1 MERVHLSEARSKITA
16 TKMSRSLTMKD
27 GVGHRHS
34 KINNVCALHVDM
46 DFHRTL
52 LSGQRHNTLSPSCW
66 EATRR
71 KRFATPKAEL
81 KSNSWV
87 GRLFLRAS
95 WVTMSGLES
104 RGIKESRGFRLEGQ
118 RPHRRTFGLAAQG
131 CHCSVGSSVLEVPQG
146 SKSSCIL
153 VWTCLHSALD
163 PFPAA
168 GFAGFPRQT
177 SCWGSADGRHLPFKG
192 GKEGQSEYF

>member
-34 KINNVCALHVDM
+34 KINNVCALHVGM

-52 LSGQRHNTLSPSCW
+52 LSGQTQHSPSCW

-87 GRLFLRAS
+87 DQLFLRAS
-95 WVTMSGLES
+95 WVTMSGLEF
-104 RGIKESRGFRLEGQ
+104 RGIKESRCFRLEGQ
-118 RPHRRTFGLAAQG
+118 WPHRRTLGPAAQG
-131 CHCSVGSSVLEVPQG
+131 CHCSVGSGLLEVPRG
-146 SKSSCIL
+146 SKSSRVL
-153 VWTCLHSALD
+153 VWTCFCSALD

-177 SCWGSADGRHLPFKG
+177 SCWGSTDGRHLPFKG